1 MYWLLFMLP
10 YRKFEAIFSQCEGG
24 PKDKTML
31 RHKIDCDKCPERIL
45 LFCQVFVFLSF
56 FYSMFLSFF
65 FIYYV
70 LHKKRIICHF
80 YNSESSTTDNQTK
93 REVEETIKNY
103 DFELYWAL
111 ICCTNWK
118 INCKGEKIKTGSLNF
133 LDFVLQILIYFTHK
147 VQYLQF
153 QTFFCNNLISK

>member
-1 MYWLLFMLP
+1 MKSSHFLFFCWIIIHVL
-10 YRKFEAIFSQCEGG
+10 AIIYATISEIWGHFQPVCKGG

-56 FYSMFLSFF
+56 FYSMFLFF
-65 FIYYV
+65 SIYYV

-93 REVEETIKNY
+93 REVEETIKNW

-111 ICCTNWK
+111 ICCT
-118 INCKGEKIKTGSLNF
+118 
-133 LDFVLQILIYFTHK
+133 H
-147 VQYLQF
+147 
-153 QTFFCNNLISK
+153 

>member
-1 MYWLLFMLP
+1 MKCSHFFCWIIIHVL
-10 YRKFEAIFSQCEGG
+10 AIIYATISEIWGHFQPVWRG

-56 FYSMFLSFF
+56 FLFDVSFFF

-93 REVEETIKNY
+93 REVEETIKKLW
-103 DFELYWAL
+103 FWTLL
-111 ICCTNWK
+111 
-118 INCKGEKIKTGSLNF
+118 SLNM
-133 LDFVLQILIYFTHK
+133 LYKLK
-147 VQYLQF
+147 
-153 QTFFCNNLISK
+153 N